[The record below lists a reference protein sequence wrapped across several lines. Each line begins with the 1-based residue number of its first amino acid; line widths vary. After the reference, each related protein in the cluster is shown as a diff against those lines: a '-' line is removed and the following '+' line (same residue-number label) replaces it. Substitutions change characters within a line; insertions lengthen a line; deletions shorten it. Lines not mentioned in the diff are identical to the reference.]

1 MSSPI
6 ETHLLSKTYGRH
18 VGLQDVTLEVP
29 SGSIVGLLGPNGSGK
44 TTLMRMLMGLISIS
58 SGEARLFGRSV
69 SAIDREVRRHVG
81 YLPGTFK
88 AYDNITVGRYLRY
101 LSDLRRG
108 DFTKNV
114 AALCDRFSLDPSKS
128 IGGLSKGTKQKVG
141 LVQAFMHEPSLL
153 ILDEPTS
160 GLDPLMQRE
169 FEALLAAVVADGATA
184 LLSSHVMSEVER
196 MARTIAVLDKGRLVS
211 VATVNEVKQHVPHDI
226 DIDFGAPPDIEPF
239 RNISGVKSVES
250 LGNSLHLTVF
260 GEETELIRE
269 ASRQGATAIRTHE
282 PTLDDL
288 FESLLARTSI
298 DGQRQ

>member
-1 MSSPI
+1 MTAPI
-6 ETHLLSKTYGRH
+6 ETHSLSKSYGRH
-18 VGLQDVTLEVP
+18 VGLRDVTLEVAA
-29 SGSIVGLLGPNGSGK
+29 GSIVGLLGPNGSGK
-44 TTLMRMLMGLISIS
+44 TTLMRMLMGLISIT
-58 SGEARLFGRSV
+58 SGQAKLFGRSV
-69 SAIDREVRRHVG
+69 SAINVEARRNIG

-88 AYDNITVGRYLRY
+88 AYDNITVGRYLRF

-108 DFTKNV
+108 DFTKNI
-114 AALCDRFSLDPSKS
+114 AALCDRFSLDPSKT

-169 FEALLAAVVADGATA
+169 FEAFLAEAVTHGATA

-211 VATVNEVKQHVPHDI
+211 VATVDDVKRHVPHDI
-226 DIDFGAPPDIEPF
+226 DVDFEAPPDIEPF
-239 RNISGVKSVES
+239 RNISGVTSAELS
-250 LGNSLHLTVF
+250 GNSLHLTVF
-260 GEETELIRE
+260 GDETELIRE
-269 ASRQGATAIRTHE
+269 ASRQSATGIRTHE

-288 FESLLARTSI
+288 FESLLARTPS
-298 DGQRQ
+298 DYRHR